1 MQRVILWGFFVP
13 EKEGKSNH
21 KNPSNHRISIYHF
34 IENSWLVHEKH
45 PQTNVPN
52 LSRSANHGLCGI
64 FNGRI
69 GTDDLPKR
77 FFKAFFNCIR
87 IFIMAIYHKSWIYG
101 LSQSDDFP

>member
-77 FFKAFFNCIR
+77 FF
-87 IFIMAIYHKSWIYG
+87 
-101 LSQSDDFP
+101 